1 MNGNILVKGNE
12 TVYPYGIAEL
22 KRDNPQ
28 TSFPREMTPEILQ
41 EFDVFPVS
49 FAEKPNY
56 DPTTEKLLQSPSPEL
71 IDGQWQFTYTVT
83 ALDAEELNAVLLQKS
98 QEVRRQ
104 RDRRLQESDW
114 VVIRSYEQAENVPL
128 EWTEYRQ
135 ALRDIPQQTGF
146 PSEVSWPT
154 VPE

>member
-1 MNGNILVKGNE
+1 MANILVTDNG
-12 TVYPYGIAEL
+12 TVYPYADAQL
-22 KRDNPQ
+22 RRDNPNV
-28 TSFPREMTPEILQ
+28 SFPKGLSEETLAQ
-41 EFDVFPVS
+41 YNVFPVG
-49 FAEKPNY
+49 FAPLPDY
-56 DPTTEKLLQSPSPEL
+56 DPDTERLVQSPNPEL
-71 IDGQWQFTYTVT
+71 VDGQWQFIYNVEPLT
-83 ALDAEELNAVLLQKS
+83 AEELAEKQAAKALAI
-98 QEVRRQ
+98 RAQ
-104 RDRRLQESDW
+104 RDRLLQQSDW